1 MSGTSTVINL
11 DQRHGCVVQILWFV
25 FVGWWLGQLWIAAAW
40 ILMLTVVGIPFGVMM
55 LNRIPQIM
63 ALRGDRQA
71 ILVTHAGGTTVVSNV
86 SLPQVNIVLRTLYF
100 VLVGWWLSAIVMEF
114 AYVCCLT
121 VVGLPL
127 GFWLFDT
134 IPALVSLHR

>member
-11 DQRHGCVVQILWFV
+11 DQRHGCLVQVLWFV

-55 LNRIPQIM
+55 LNRIPQVM
-63 ALRGDRQA
+63 ALRGDRQT
-71 ILVTHAGGTTVVSNV
+71 IVVTQFGGRTVVSNV
-86 SLPQVNIVLRTLYF
+86 NLPQVNILVRALYF
-100 VLVGWWLSAIVMEF
+100 VLVGWWLSAIVMEV

-127 GFWLFDT
+127 GFWLFDAV
-134 IPALVSLHR
+134 PALVSLHR